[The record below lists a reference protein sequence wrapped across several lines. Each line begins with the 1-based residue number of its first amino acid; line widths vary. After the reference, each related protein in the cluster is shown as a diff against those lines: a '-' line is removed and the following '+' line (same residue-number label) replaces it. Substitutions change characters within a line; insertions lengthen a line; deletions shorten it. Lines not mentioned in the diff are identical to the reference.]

1 MSNVADNGRW
11 HVERTVSPTGDRME
25 VIKADGSRTLIAS
38 VNPPAQLGRPALDG
52 DRLVFHQAGRFA
64 SKLFEVNL
72 ATGARTTLRST
83 RRGVMLN
90 PSLSGERLL
99 YVHSSF
105 ERQKLKLGTRTAKLD
120 GEKDKVVFSMVPTA
134 RRDAGYEKGRHR
146 HSEGYKNHYGKR
158 LPARPAPGVVETLW
172 EPTFA
177 AGGAVV
183 TRLHQRPDGGVDTAV
198 LNVKL

>member
-11 HVERTVSPTGDRME
+11 HVERVGSAVGDRME
-25 VIKADGSRTLIAS
+25 LVNADGSRRLLAAA
-38 VNPPAQLGRPALDG
+38 NAPAQLGRPALDG

-64 SKLFEVNL
+64 SKLIEFDL
-72 ATGARTTLRST
+72 ATGKQTTLRST

-90 PSLSGERLL
+90 PALSGDRLL
-99 YVHSSF
+99 YVHSTF
-105 ERQKLKLGTRTAKLD
+105 ERQKLRLGSRIAKLN
-120 GEKDKVVFSMVPTA
+120 GERDKVPFSMVPTA
-134 RRDAGYEKGRHR
+134 RRDKGYENGRHP
-146 HSEGYKNHYGKR
+146 HHEGYPDGHRPK
-158 LPARPAPGVVETLW
+158 LPARPRAGVVETLW
-172 EPTFA
+172 EPSFA